1 MYMSSLCSQIRSH
14 GGQLCIV
21 ASLPTD
27 ELAITTSSRAPDDQP
42 TSGAEACRMKLLKFW
57 KSYNYYGLPS
67 ARVHRSQIVS
77 TYNYHGYEFDEDE
90 TRRALDAAGLD
101 RRLQLNLTLWG
112 SSGLINLLHPLLEYS
127 IPANDGN
134 LEEGVAIVNCQ
145 YRSARD
151 ALATKQ
157 PPDGLAIYINP
168 FRLQVVIEWWR
179 SGLVPVGPE
188 LQKALSHAWILCEQ
202 DDTLDNP
209 VIAEVIECFRACGF
223 TTDASGIDSGRLS
236 IPPSGKPPERLL
248 SHCSHGADGGTV
260 RGTTS
265 IVVTDDGPGFQD
277 ITHAWTLMA
286 PTPKRANP
294 TNGAVSTW
302 AKRH

>member
-1 MYMSSLCSQIRSH
+1 
-14 GGQLCIV
+14 
-21 ASLPTD
+21 
-27 ELAITTSSRAPDDQP
+27 
-42 TSGAEACRMKLLKFW
+42 MKLLKFW

-77 TYNYHGYEFDEDE
+77 TYNYHGYEFDEDK

-188 LQKALSHAWILCEQ
+188 LQKALSHAWVLCEQ

-223 TTDASGIDSGRLS
+223 TTDASGIDAPQEPLKVYRGGLPHGIAWSTEFSVAKSFAERSIGPGRVAEP
-236 IPPSGKPPERLL
+236 IYGAITPPEAVLARFQSRNESEVVVEPRLL
-248 SHCSHGADGGTV
+248 HDARRADFDFDFDM
-260 RGTTS
+260 R
-265 IVVTDDGPGFQD
+265 
-277 ITHAWTLMA
+277 
-286 PTPKRANP
+286 
-294 TNGAVSTW
+294 
-302 AKRH
+302 